1 MKRQKHADRRTS
13 LPVSLMLVL
22 LLAAGCGTAASGGQ
36 AAPSPEESMSTDLP
50 ASPAPAGLECGAPF
64 EPTTGGILTV
74 TGRFPTAVSASEQMV
89 TGTVVVAANGSEA
102 RGVVTPQAEAFLVR
116 DGRVVTLP
124 MPQDSVGRKLALRDG
139 KVQRMPTMATLVAC
153 SGGEVLPT
161 GTYDLYVR
169 VVLNLDDGSRADSI
183 GGPWPLEVR

>member
-1 MKRQKHADRRTS
+1 MQIAER
-13 LPVSLMLVL
+13 VSLCRSYWCCCWPLG
-22 LLAAGCGTAASGGQ
+22 AAQRRREGTERRARRSR
-36 AAPSPEESMSTDLP
+36 
-50 ASPAPAGLECGAPF
+50 PAGLDCGAPF
-64 EPTTGGILTV
+64 EPATGGILTV

-124 MPQDSVGRKLALRDG
+124 MPQDSVGRKLELAG
-139 KVQRMPTMATLVAC
+139 GMVQRMPTMATLVPC